1 MPQLLIDTDVFCKL
15 TVCGLLSDAIGLLNA
30 GISDCARL
38 PALQH
43 MLRKGKLRKLYGDQ
57 AADSMIPVAEQ
68 IANIPAPNTVWLNK
82 LVQIQA
88 IDPGEAQLFA
98 SAAESGLLVLTGDK
112 RSLQALKSVADF
124 PAALTGRIVV
134 FEAILLALCDQLGP
148 EVVRAKIQ
156 PLVTA
161 ENMVKSCFSAG
172 NNDPQDCLLSYYR
185 SLVAELAPLVLW
197 NPRPGANP

>member
-68 IANIPAPNTVWLNK
+68 IANIPAPNTAWLNK

-124 PAALTGRIVV
+124 PAAL
-134 FEAILLALCDQLGP
+134 
-148 EVVRAKIQ
+148 VRAKIQ